1 MARECN
7 SAFEWAAHEPE
18 ALHVGVPE
26 EIIKSIKFREPTAAM
41 EAPFG
46 TVVEVIREAFTRRSV
61 SAATY
66 DAAVSL
72 LGVPL
77 LVDVITLAG
86 TYAST
91 AALLAV
97 FDMQLD
103 AGETHLLPS
112 LE

>member
-1 MARECN
+1 LVNNSFTALSCHLGLAAAR
-7 SAFEWAAHEPE
+7 
-18 ALHVGVPE
+18 
-26 EIIKSIKFREPTAAM
+26 AAM

-46 TVVEVIREAFTRRSV
+46 TVVQVIREAFTERSV
-61 SAATY
+61 KAATY
-66 DAAVSL
+66 EAAVSL

-77 LVDVITLAG
+77 LIDLITLAG

-91 AALLAV
+91 AALLKV

-112 LE
+112 LQ

>member
-1 MARECN
+1 
-7 SAFEWAAHEPE
+7 
-18 ALHVGVPE
+18 
-26 EIIKSIKFREPTAAM
+26 M
-41 EAPFG
+41 EAPLG
-46 TVVEVIREAFTRRSV
+46 IVVEVTREALAAPCV

-72 LGVPL
+72 FECRFLSISLPF
-77 LVDVITLAG
+77 AG

-91 AALLAV
+91 AALPAV

-103 AGETHLLPS
+103 RGETHLLPG